1 MTDIVDRET
10 RSRMMAGIG
19 GRNTR
24 PELALRSALH
34 ARGFRFRLHARDL
47 PGKPDIVLPR
57 YRAVIFVHGC
67 FWHRHADCRY
77 ATTPATRPEF
87 WQDKF
92 AGNVRRDAAAVAELR
107 HRRWRVAI
115 VWECGLRTVADVGA
129 SADIVAGWLRGD
141 GVILETGGRGT
152 GS

>member
-1 MTDIVDRET
+1 
-10 RSRMMAGIG
+10 MAGIG

-24 PELALRSALH
+24 PELAIRSALH
-34 ARGFRFRLHARDL
+34 ARGFRFRLHAREL

-87 WQDKF
+87 WQEKF
-92 AGNVRRDAAAVAELR
+92 AGNVARDASAVSELR
-107 HRRWRVAI
+107 HRGWRVAI
-115 VWECGLRTVADVGA
+115 VWECRLRTAADVRA
-129 SADIVAGWLRGD
+129 SADDVEGWLLGE
-141 GVILETGGRGT
+141 GVMLETSGRGT
-152 GS
+152 RGL

>member
-87 WQDKF
+87 WQEKF

-141 GVILETGGRGT
+141 GVTLETGGRAT